1 MRYPEFLQ
9 DNGTIGFVAPSFGC
23 ATEPYYTA
31 FQNALKNFHD
41 MGFKTEIGP
50 NCLVEQGVGISNKPE
65 ICGAE
70 LNEAYVDE
78 VSDIL
83 ISCGGGE
90 LMCEVVPY
98 IDFAKIKE
106 ARPKWYMGFSDN
118 TNFTFWVWFPFFLP
132 F

>member
-50 NCLVEQGVGISNKPE
+50 NCLVRSEERRVGKECRSRW
-65 ICGAE
+65 
-70 LNEAYVDE
+70 
-78 VSDIL
+78 S
-83 ISCGGGE
+83 
-90 LMCEVVPY
+90 PY
-98 IDFAKIKE
+98 H
-106 ARPKWYMGFSDN
+106 
-118 TNFTFWVWFPFFLP
+118 
-132 F
+132 

>member
-50 NCLVEQGVGISNKPE
+50 NCLVEQGVGISNKPRSE
-65 ICGAE
+65 ERRVGKECR
-70 LNEAYVDE
+70 
-78 VSDIL
+78 SRW
-83 ISCGGGE
+83 S
-90 LMCEVVPY
+90 PY
-98 IDFAKIKE
+98 H
-106 ARPKWYMGFSDN
+106 
-118 TNFTFWVWFPFFLP
+118 
-132 F
+132 

>member
-50 NCLVEQGVGISNKPE
+50 NCLV
-65 ICGAE
+65 
-70 LNEAYVDE
+70 
-78 VSDIL
+78 
-83 ISCGGGE
+83 
-90 LMCEVVPY
+90 
-98 IDFAKIKE
+98 
-106 ARPKWYMGFSDN
+106 
-118 TNFTFWVWFPFFLP
+118 
-132 F
+132 